1 MTVLSQRRQSRK
13 RMRWSDLIGR
23 TYGQYRIIEEIGRGG
38 AAHVFRAYAE
48 EDGRQVAFKALTI
61 ETDDRVAFMQRFSRE
76 ATVIRAL
83 NHSGIVHVY
92 DTGEVDDFVYLA
104 LQLVEGGTLRQ
115 RIASERISTQAA
127 CQYMMQIARALHYAH
142 LQGIIHRDVKP
153 SNMLLDKEHP
163 GRILLS
169 DFGTAK
175 IINAA
180 GLTKTGA
187 TVGTPEYM
195 SPEQAEGREVDQRS
209 DIYSLGCALY
219 EILAG
224 RPPFIG
230 TSSLSVLYQQVHA
243 QPTYV
248 RGYNSEAPRE
258 LWDVLRMCLAK
269 RPDERYGSAERLAEE
284 LQPFA
289 DGLIQPTPAPWHGSV
304 TGIPHGERGS
314 GSQLRPLRTGQ
325 PLPDSLLPPS
335 APPSNPLFPGLQG
348 LPAEGAGP
356 FHLELG
362 GGRAPMSRPTYPVR
376 KAPKTL
382 NLPSSQGGSGLL
394 GNQNSQENKQAMAAF
409 QSQLEAEYLAA
420 NPTGAEIDDRPTIKS
435 PNSMPHPDV
444 LPTEKN
450 SAAPNSPGRRAP
462 TSGPYR
468 GPVSGAG
475 FPPVGRAPS
484 SGQYRGQTSG
494 PLGSDMRAPT
504 SNPASPYGVGYQRQT
519 SGPLGGGYRSPT
531 SRPVNGGY
539 RSPASRPVG
548 DGYSGSTS
556 RPIAPP
562 AQVAIRSRPI
572 TFADMERSPKRR
584 SLSMPALAVV
594 VLALLAVGVGLGIG
608 NMKLFANQSKTT
620 RSVIAQTKITATLPA
635 VTPTATVAPPTAT
648 ATPNPQSALN
658 QQAASS
664 FRALTT
670 APFADG
676 SCSNGNATLHFNS
689 GAVVFINLCMNGN
702 PAAGPV
708 SAVVR
713 QNGATVRTLI
723 SNLYTSVNAYYSQG
737 HTLPN
742 GNYDMLVT
750 MRINGN
756 QAVVRDVPFTVG

>member
-1 MTVLSQRRQSRK
+1 MTVYSQRRQSQK

-23 TYGQYRIIEEIGRGG
+23 KFGQYRIIEELGRGG

-48 EDGRQVAFKALTI
+48 NDGRQVAFKALPI
-61 ETDDRVAFMQRFSRE
+61 ETEDRVAFMQRFSRE

-83 NHSGIVHVY
+83 NHVGIVQVY
-92 DTGEVDDFVYLA
+92 DTGEVDEFVYLA

-115 RIASERISTQAA
+115 RIASQRISTQAA
-127 CQYMMQIARALHYAH
+127 CQYMAQIARALHYAH

-153 SNMLLDKEHP
+153 SNMLLDKERP

-219 EILAG
+219 EVLAG
-224 RPPFIG
+224 RPPFMG
-230 TSSLSVLYQQVHA
+230 TTSVSVLYQQVHA

-258 LWDVLRMCLAK
+258 LWDVLKICLAK
-269 RPDERYGSAERLAEE
+269 RPEDRYGSAERVAEE

-289 DGLIQPTPAPWHGSV
+289 DGLIQPTPAPWRGSV
-304 TGIPHGERGS
+304 TGIPYGERGS
-314 GSQLRPLRTGQ
+314 GSQPRQLRTGQ
-325 PLPDSLLPPS
+325 QAPDVLLPPT
-335 APPSNPLFPGLQG
+335 APPSNPLFPGFNG
-348 LPAEGAGP
+348 LPSEGAGP

-382 NLPSSQGGSGLL
+382 NLPSSQGGAGLL
-394 GNQNSQENKQAMAAF
+394 GSQNSQENKQAMAAF
-409 QSQLEAEYLAA
+409 QAQLEAEYHAA
-420 NPTGAEIDDRPTIKS
+420 NQPTIETDDRPTIKS

-450 SAAPNSPGRRAP
+450 PAAPNPSGQRAP

-475 FPPVGRAPS
+475 FPPVGRAPT
-484 SGQYRGQTSG
+484 SGPYHSQVSG
-494 PLGSDMRAPT
+494 PLGPGGRAPS
-504 SNPASPYGVGYQRQT
+504 SNPAAPYGVGYQRQT
-519 SGPLGGGYRSPT
+519 SRPLDGGYRGPTSRPVGDGYRSPT
-531 SRPVNGGY
+531 SRPAAV
-539 RSPASRPVG
+539 P
-548 DGYSGSTS
+548 
-556 RPIAPP
+556 PP

-572 TFADMERSPKRR
+572 TFADMEHSPKRR
-584 SLSMPALAVV
+584 RLPMPALAVAM
-594 VLALLAVGVGLGIG
+594 LALLAVGVALGVG
-608 NMKLFANQSKTT
+608 NMTLFANQSKVTPHAT
-620 RSVIAQTKITATLPA
+620 ALPKPTATHPA
-635 VTPTATVAPPTAT
+635 ATPTATAAQPTAT
-648 ATPNPQSALN
+648 ATANPQSALN

-664 FRALTT
+664 FRALSTST
-670 APFADG
+670 FSDS
-676 SCSNGNATLHFNS
+676 SCSNGNMTMRFSS

-713 QNGATVRTLI
+713 QNGSTVRTLI
-723 SNLYTSVNAYYSQG
+723 SNLYPSVNAFYSQG

-756 QAVVRDVPFTVG
+756 QAVVRDIPFTVG